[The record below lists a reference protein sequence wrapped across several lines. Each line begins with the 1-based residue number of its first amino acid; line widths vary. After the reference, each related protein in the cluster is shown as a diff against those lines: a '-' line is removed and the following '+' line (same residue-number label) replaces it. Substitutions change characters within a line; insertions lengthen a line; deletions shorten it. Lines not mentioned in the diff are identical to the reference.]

1 MSKIVQQST
10 VQANV
15 CAVQNI
21 CREKWKQLMTVQY
34 QADGLVR
41 ILQCWGRRGKNGDI
55 KHIISDSCFGKQGEL
70 KHVGNVAEEGKA

>member
-1 MSKIVQQST
+1 
-10 VQANV
+10 
-15 CAVQNI
+15 
-21 CREKWKQLMTVQY
+21 MTVQY